1 MNIAYLKNQP
11 LSPPA
16 KAFLDSLENLGTKEM
31 RFQGMGALM
40 EEMLAK
46 QD

>member
-1 MNIAYLKNQP
+1 MVAYLKNQP

-16 KAFLDSLENLGTKEM
+16 QAFLTSMEKLGTKEM

-40 EEMLAK
+40 EK
-46 QD
+46 QLLRS